1 MGSGWI
7 GRRVARKED
16 HRLLTGRGRFTDDL
30 AGPGAARAA
39 IVRSPHP
46 HARILDVDASAARA
60 MDGVLAVLA
69 GRDVE
74 GRIGPVPT
82 LARTPP
88 FARLNRDGSPMPD
101 PCQPV
106 LATTRVRYAGEP
118 VAMVVAET
126 GARALDAAE
135 AVAVEYEP
143 LPAAT
148 TWAQVRAPDTPVW
161 DDVPG
166 NVTFDREQGDRA
178 ATEAAFSAA
187 AHVVET
193 TLVNNRV
200 TPVFLEPRSA
210 FASFDPGSGTWTLT
224 LGCQTAHGM
233 RANLAGMLGVAPERL
248 RVVVPDMGGGFGA
261 RGTPYPEFALLLA
274 AARRTGRTVH
284 WTATRAE
291 SFLADAQSRDHLLHG
306 ALAVDA
312 EGRFTAMRALVEW
325 RHGAY
330 VTPRGFATM
339 TDYLIPTMGGSY
351 RIPTGWI
358 EMRGYSSNTTPQAA
372 YRGIGRV
379 ESGYLA
385 ESLVD
390 AAAAATGIDRV
401 ELRRRNLVAPHDMPW
416 TAPGGFVYRGAD
428 LRANLD
434 RAVAAVDMAG
444 FAARRAASAAR
455 GRLRGIAAT
464 PYVENDGGAPADYA
478 KVEAHPDGT
487 VTVLAGTQ
495 SFGMGHETVYAQI
508 AADRLGIDFEAV
520 RFVDGDTA
528 RVKEG
533 WGSHGSRS
541 MRIGGTACVLGADAM
556 IERGRALAAEM
567 LEAAGGD
574 VGEMPGAAG
583 DDAGGMPEA
592 AGGDAGELPGAT
604 GDNVGCDAG
613 DLPEAAGHDVGYDAG
628 VFAVKGTN
636 RSVTL
641 AEVAAFAA
649 GRGEVLS
656 GEHRFTTG
664 RGSLGNG
671 AAACE
676 VEIDPDTGAV
686 AVVRHVIVCDTGR
699 TINPM
704 LAEGQL
710 HGGAAQGLGQAVLER
725 VVHDPETGQ
734 NLSGSLMDYAIPRAD
749 DLPAFEVVLTEVA
762 ETDNP
767 LGVKGIGEGPT
778 TGAPPAL
785 MGAVRDALS
794 VLGPPAID
802 MPVTPENVW
811 RAIRAARARPLDS
824 ASRT

>member
-1 MGSGWI
+1 MSSGWI
-7 GRRVARKED
+7 GRRIARKED
-16 HRLLTGRGRFTDDL
+16 HRLLTGRGRFTDDIVE
-30 AGPGAARAA
+30 PGTARAVM
-39 IVRSPHP
+39 VRSPHP

-60 MDGVLAVLA
+60 MDGVLCVLI
-69 GRDVE
+69 GRDID
-74 GRIGPVPT
+74 GKIGPIPT

-101 PCQPV
+101 PCQPA
-106 LATTRVRYAGEP
+106 LATTRARYAGEP

-126 GARALDAAE
+126 ETEALDAAE
-135 AVAVEYEP
+135 AVIVEYEP
-143 LPAAT
+143 LPSVT
-148 TWAQVRAPDTPVW
+148 TWEQARAPEVPVW
-161 DDVPG
+161 EDNPD
-166 NVTFDREQGDRA
+166 NITFDREQGDRT
-178 ATEAAFSAA
+178 ATDAAFAAA
-187 AHVVET
+187 AHVVEV
-193 TLVNNRV
+193 TLANNRV

-210 FASFDPGSGTWTLT
+210 VASHDAGDDSWTLT

-233 RANLAGMLGVAPERL
+233 RGNLSTMLGIEPERL
-248 RVVVPDMGGGFGA
+248 HVIVPDMGGGFGA

-274 AARRTGRTVH
+274 AAQRTGRTVR

-306 ALAVDA
+306 ALAIDA
-312 EGRFTAMRALVEW
+312 QGLFTAIRALVEW

-330 VTPRGFATM
+330 VSPRGFTTM

-351 RIPTGWI
+351 RIPTGYI
-358 EMRGYSSNTTPQAA
+358 EMRGHPSNTTPQAA

-379 ESGYLA
+379 ESNYLA

-390 AAAAATGIDRV
+390 AAAAATGIDRI
-401 ELRRRNLVAPHDMPW
+401 EIRRRNLVASDDMPW
-416 TAPGGFVYRGAD
+416 TALGGFVYHGGD

-434 RAVAAVDMAG
+434 RAIDAIDMAG
-444 FAARRAASAAR
+444 FETRRAQAAVR
-455 GRLRGIAAT
+455 GRLRGIAAA

-487 VTVLAGTQ
+487 VTVFAGTQ
-495 SFGMGHETVYAQI
+495 NFGMGHETVYAQI
-508 AADRLGIDFEAV
+508 AADRLGIDFDAV

-541 MRIGGTACVLGADAM
+541 MRIGGTACVMGADAM
-556 IERGRALAAEM
+556 IERGRSLAGEM

-574 VGEMPGAAG
+574 VG
-583 DDAGGMPEA
+583 
-592 AGGDAGELPGAT
+592 
-604 GDNVGCDAG
+604 
-613 DLPEAAGHDVGYDAG
+613 YDAG
-628 VFAVKGTN
+628 VFAVEGTN

-641 AEVAAFAA
+641 AEVAQLAA
-649 GRGEVLS
+649 GRGEALS
-656 GEHRFTTG
+656 GERRFTTE

-676 VEIDPDTGAV
+676 VEIDPETG
-686 AVVRHVIVCDTGR
+686 VVTILHHVIVCDTGR
-699 TINPM
+699 TINPT

-710 HGGAAQGLGQAVLER
+710 HGGAAQGLGQALLEQ
-725 VVHDPETGQ
+725 VIYDPETGQ
-734 NLSGSLMDYAIPRAD
+734 PLTGSLMDYAIPRAD
-749 DLPAFEVVLTEVA
+749 DLPALEVVMTEMA

-794 VLGPPAID
+794 VLGSVAID

-811 RAIRAARARPLDS
+811 RAIRGASARAADS
-824 ASRT
+824 DSRG